1 MSSQLLFMPAV
12 LLDLL
17 SRAGAVGGFS
27 AIQKQEKGQTGLLLS
42 LTVSMLRRYL
52 CPLWEWQD
60 SCSWLCLVMKLACML
75 WAAIPVWRQHMLLIS
90 LL

>member
-27 AIQKQEKGQTGLLLS
+27 TIQKQEKGQTGLLLS

-52 CPLWEWQD
+52 CPRG
-60 SCSWLCLVMKLACML
+60 SGKTAVAGF
-75 WAAIPVWRQHMLLIS
+75 ALL
-90 LL
+90 